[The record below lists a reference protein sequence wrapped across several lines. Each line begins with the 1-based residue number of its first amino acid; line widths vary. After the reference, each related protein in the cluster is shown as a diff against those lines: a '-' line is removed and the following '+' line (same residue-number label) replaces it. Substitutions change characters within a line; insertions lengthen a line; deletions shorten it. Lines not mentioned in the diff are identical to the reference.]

1 MQNRKKDK
9 PRQRR
14 ESSLGGTGTGG
25 SFTLT
30 LLRTGT
36 ACYLKIKYP
45 HTTGVYLVSTYLPT
59 YRRFGTLFSLSL
71 FLSLSLFCD
80 EAAMVVAK
88 DPFFFSSLAAAAVIV
103 AMTKTRTPE

>member
-1 MQNRKKDK
+1 L
-9 PRQRR
+9 
-14 ESSLGGTGTGG
+14 E
-25 SFTLT
+25 
-30 LLRTGT
+30 
-36 ACYLKIKYP
+36 
-45 HTTGVYLVSTYLPT
+45 
-59 YRRFGTLFSLSL
+59 LFSLSL